1 MSSLQ
6 IIQPGFYTTVQDA
19 GRRGF
24 AHLGVPE
31 SGAMDQDA
39 YRRANLLLNNQPGA
53 AVLECTL
60 LGPTICFEMDTTFVI
75 TGGLTQAILDG
86 EPVVHGVVAFAK
98 AQQTLKVGAVQSGT
112 RCYLAFAGGI
122 ASKLVLGSRSMYSP
136 LTQFRLTKGD
146 ELSLGNSK
154 YGNQKGARLKFLKSA
169 INATIDPIMEISAYK
184 GPEYSK
190 LNKEQKKE
198 SLKVFTVS
206 KHWNR
211 MALQLE
217 EQLRNDFDT
226 MITAPVLPG
235 TVQLTPS
242 GTLIVLLRDCQTTG
256 GYPRILQV
264 SETGLNDL
272 SRLQKGN
279 QFRWKL
285 LV

>member
-39 YRRANLLLNNQPGA
+39 YRQANSMLNNQPRA

-60 LGPTICFEMDTTFVI
+60 MGPTICFEMDTAFVI
-75 TGGLTQAILDG
+75 TGGLTKAFLDG
-86 EPVVHGVVAFAK
+86 EPVVQGVVAFAK

-122 ASKLVLGSRSMYSP
+122 ESKLVLGSRSMYSP
-136 LTQFRLTKGD
+136 LTPFRVTKGE
-146 ELSLGNSK
+146 ELPIGNSN
-154 YGNQKGARLKFLKSA
+154 YGNQKGARLKVLTSSIKP
-169 INATIDPIMEISAYK
+169 TIDTTIEITAYK

-190 LNKEQKKE
+190 LNKEQEKE
-198 SLKVFTVS
+198 CLKVFTVS

-217 EQLRNDFDT
+217 EPLKNNFDA

-264 SETGLNDL
+264 SEAGINGL
-272 SRLQKGN
+272 SQLQKGD

-285 LV
+285 FI

>member
-1 MSSLQ
+1 MNSLQ

-31 SGAMDQDA
+31 SGAMDQDS
-39 YRRANLLLNNQPGA
+39 YRRANALLNNQPGV

-60 LGPTICFEMDTTFVI
+60 VGPQIRFEMDTAFVI
-75 TGGLTQAILDG
+75 TGGFTQAILDG

-98 AQQTLKVGAVQSGT
+98 AQQILKVGAIQSAT

-122 ASKLVLGSRSMYSP
+122 ESKLVLGSRSMYPP
-136 LTQFRLTKGD
+136 LTKFRVMKGE
-146 ELSLGNSK
+146 ELPLGNSSF
-154 YGNQKGARLKFLKSA
+154 GNQKGARLKVLKSS
-169 INATIDPIMEISAYK
+169 IKTTIDTIREIPAYK
-184 GPEYSK
+184 GPEYLK
-190 LNKEQKKE
+190 LNKAQEE
-198 SLKVFTVS
+198 ECLKVFTVS

-217 EQLRNDFDT
+217 EPLRNDFDT

-264 SETGLNDL
+264 SEAGLNGL
-272 SRLQKGN
+272 SRLQKGD

-285 LV
+285 FI

>member
-1 MSSLQ
+1 MSSFQ

-31 SGAMDQDA
+31 SGAMDQEA
-39 YRRANLLLNNQPGA
+39 YHLANVLLNNKPGV

-60 LGPTICFEMDTTFVI
+60 VGPQIRFEIDTAFVL
-75 TGGLTQAILDG
+75 TGGLTRAILDG
-86 EPVVHGVVAFAK
+86 EPVAHGVIAFAK
-98 AQQTLKVGAVQSGT
+98 AQQILRVGAIQSGA

-122 ASKLVLGSRSMYSP
+122 ESKLVLGSRSMYSP
-136 LTQFRLTKGD
+136 LTPFRVAKGE
-146 ELSLGNSK
+146 ELPLGNSN
-154 YGNQKGARLKFLKSA
+154 YGNQKGARLKVLKSTA
-169 INATIDPIMEISAYK
+169 EVIKDTISEISAYK

-190 LNKEQKKE
+190 LSKEQE
-198 SLKVFTVS
+198 QEFLRVFTVS

-217 EQLRNDFDT
+217 EPLINDFAT

-235 TVQLTPS
+235 TLQLTPS

-264 SETGLNDL
+264 SEAGLNGL
-272 SRLQKGN
+272 SRLQKGD

-285 LV
+285 FV